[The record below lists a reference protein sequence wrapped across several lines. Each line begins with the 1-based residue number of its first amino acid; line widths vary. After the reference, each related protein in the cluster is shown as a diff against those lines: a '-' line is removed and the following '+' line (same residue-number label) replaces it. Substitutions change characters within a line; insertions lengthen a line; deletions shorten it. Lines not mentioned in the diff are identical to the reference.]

1 MPLKRSQKV
10 ACLLKAEISNII
22 RTRIKDPLVGFVTI
36 TDVILSDDLRIAK
49 VYFSVLGEEPQK
61 ENSLK
66 GLERARTFI
75 QNELGSR
82 VRLRYLPILRFYLD
96 ESWTYGSNIDRI
108 LHKLQLDESS
118 TASET

>member
-1 MPLKRSQKV
+1 MKRSQKV
-10 ACLLKAEISNII
+10 AGLLKAEISNII
-22 RTRIKDPLVGFVTI
+22 RTRIKDPLIGFVTI
-36 TDVILSDDLRIAK
+36 TDVVLSDDLRIAK
-49 VYFSVLGEEPQK
+49 VYFSVLGEESQK

>member
-10 ACLLKAEISNII
+10 ACLLKEEISSII

-36 TDVILSDDLRIAK
+36 TDVVLSEDLRIAK
-49 VYFSVLGEEPQK
+49 VYFSVLGEESQK

-118 TASET
+118 TASKT